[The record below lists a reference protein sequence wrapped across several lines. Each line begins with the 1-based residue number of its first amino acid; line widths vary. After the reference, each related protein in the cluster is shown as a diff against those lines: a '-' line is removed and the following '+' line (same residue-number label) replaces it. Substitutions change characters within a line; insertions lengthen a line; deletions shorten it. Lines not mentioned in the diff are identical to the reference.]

1 MFVLVLGVR
10 MSDKNIFIIYGA
22 AKKNVIKKHF
32 LEILVFVS
40 KIHNS
45 IHMTVSLRHL
55 YADIELKSRTSESR
69 FIEKNSVMRER
80 LGNNDYRNLSTPMSF
95 GQ

>member
-1 MFVLVLGVR
+1 MFVLVLVR

-22 AKKNVIKKHF
+22 AKKCDKKHF

-80 LGNNDYRNLSTPMSF
+80 LRNNDYRNLSTPMSF